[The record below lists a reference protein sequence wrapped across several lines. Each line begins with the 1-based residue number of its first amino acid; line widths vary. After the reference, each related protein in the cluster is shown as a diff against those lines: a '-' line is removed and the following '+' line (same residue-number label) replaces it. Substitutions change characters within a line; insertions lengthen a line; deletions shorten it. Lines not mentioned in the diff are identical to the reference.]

1 MQRVEAIIRL
11 SELDEVKWALDAVGI
26 TGMTLSKVRG
36 SGRARDREQACSSS
50 ACVAEFSPKVKI
62 EIVVTDGQVE
72 AILGAIE
79 RGAKTGK
86 IGDGKIFVT
95 KVPEVVRIRT
105 GQHGEPAL

>member
-1 MQRVEAIIRL
+1 MQQIEAIIRF
-11 SELDEVKWALDAVGI
+11 SELDAVKDALDKVGI
-26 TGMTLSKVRG
+26 TGMTLSEVRG
-36 SGRARDREQACSSS
+36 FGRTGRRPQPHLDAAFAVDCASQ
-50 ACVAEFSPKVKI
+50 VKI
-62 EIVVTDGQVE
+62 EILATDGHVE
-72 AILGAIE
+72 SILEAIE

>member
-1 MQRVEAIIRL
+1 MQRIEAIIRL
-11 SELDEVKWALDAVGI
+11 SELDQVKWALDAVGI

-36 SGRARDREQACSSS
+36 FGRARDRARVGSSS
-50 ACVAEFSPKVKI
+50 AYGADSPPKVKI

-79 RGAKTGK
+79 RGAKTGRV
-86 IGDGKIFVT
+86 GDGKIFVS

-105 GQHGEPAL
+105 GEHGEAAL